1 MDIVDFTS
9 LFDFCLVSISS
20 VIGAAAPVKKEPD
33 LEKMSEPPPMQP
45 APTHP
50 LPIPQEKKPEEKP
63 IPTLTHIN
71 ATKKKNTQV
80 PLQIP
85 TLGPAAQAITPTS
98 KPKTPNSATP
108 TQSNTNPFSRGLP
121 NISSGVTPANL
132 LKSNTNNNP
141 SINGKDNKLSFGMV
155 DDSLIASTIT
165 TPKTG

>member
-85 TLGPAAQAITPTS
+85 TLGPAAQAITPTP

-132 LKSNTNNNP
+132 LKSNTNNP
-141 SINGKDNKLSFGMV
+141 SINGKDKLSFGMV